1 MELPQ
6 SQFSW
11 KQRKAQLPGRRHNA
25 SYCLCHFPSSLA
37 AFLRLLGSHCPVQEL
52 FADAQPWFPKLPPAE
67 PTGEERPGPGRAV
80 RPSLQHRPP
89 AAGVGSWIAGGQL
102 VPALLD
108 MSRVGAEA
116 RVALIHNEA
125 PGRASRGPRSLEE
138 DRVWIIQ

>member
-11 KQRKAQLPGRRHNA
+11 KQCKAELPGRRHNA
-25 SYCLCHFPSSLA
+25 SYCLCHFPSSLP
-37 AFLRLLGSHCPVQEL
+37 AFLRLLGSHCPVQKL
-52 FADAQPWFPKLPPAE
+52 FADAQPRHCFQNSQADWG
-67 PTGEERPGPGRAV
+67 GEARPSKSRK

-108 MSRVGAEA
+108 VSRIGSEA
-116 RVALIHNEA
+116 RVAHIH
-125 PGRASRGPRSLEE
+125 GFLEE

>member
-11 KQRKAQLPGRRHNA
+11 KQCKAELPGRRHNA
-25 SYCLCHFPSSLA
+25 SYCLCHFPSSLPS
-37 AFLRLLGSHCPVQEL
+37 FLRLLRSHCPVQKL
-52 FADAQPWFPKLPPAE
+52 FADAQPCHCFQTSQADWG
-67 PTGEERPGPGRAV
+67 GEARPRESRK

-89 AAGVGSWIAGGQL
+89 AAGIAGGQL

-108 MSRVGAEA
+108 MSRIGSEA
-116 RVALIHNEA
+116 GVA
-125 PGRASRGPRSLEE
+125 PGGGSRGPRFLEE